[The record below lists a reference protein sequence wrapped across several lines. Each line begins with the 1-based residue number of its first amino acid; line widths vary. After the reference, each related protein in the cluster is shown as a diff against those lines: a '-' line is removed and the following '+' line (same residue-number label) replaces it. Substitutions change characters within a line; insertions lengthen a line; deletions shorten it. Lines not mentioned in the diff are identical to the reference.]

1 MSLGLQGNAATLF
14 FSPEPQKNHYYTHQQ
29 GIAQIIKNKGSL
41 AQFHSGCRNDRENRD
56 VCKHPLH
63 KWLSLHMD
71 FHSQQYGSPPPWEG
85 ESNAHIVVGLAE
97 KEYWKGCCCTQR
109 CSTHCAK
116 PLLGICRDLTDLIML
131 MLNF

>member
-1 MSLGLQGNAATLF
+1 MTEKTGMSVSIPYTSG
-14 FSPEPQKNHYYTHQQ
+14 SPCTWTFTVN
-29 GIAQIIKNKGSL
+29 N
-41 AQFHSGCRNDRENRD
+41 
-56 VCKHPLH
+56 
-63 KWLSLHMD
+63 MD
-71 FHSQQYGSPPPWEG
+71 PPPPWEG